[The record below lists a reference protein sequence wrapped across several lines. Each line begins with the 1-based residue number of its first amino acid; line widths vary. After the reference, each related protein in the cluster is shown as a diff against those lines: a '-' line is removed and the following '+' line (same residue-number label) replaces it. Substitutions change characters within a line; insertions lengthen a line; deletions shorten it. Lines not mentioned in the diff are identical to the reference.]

1 VPAIGVLI
9 DRLRKDL
16 AFAEN
21 RELCLEQTRDMIK
34 RVQTSGSPEESR
46 ALSAEGDLFAP
57 VVLRALGGPSKSL
70 VLNNTMP
77 TARDVSMSPHHM
89 FIYSQVVDKMTVDE
103 LLDGTPLT
111 AIETLSVLLD
121 FRDRGY
127 LSLE

>member
-1 VPAIGVLI
+1 L
-9 DRLRKDL
+9 RLND
-16 AFAEN
+16 
-21 RELCLEQTRDMIK
+21 TI
-34 RVQTSGSPEESR
+34 
-46 ALSAEGDLFAP
+46 
-57 VVLRALGGPSKSL
+57 
-70 VLNNTMP
+70 P
-77 TARDVSMSPHHM
+77 TARDESMSPHHM